1 MEFDNK
7 KLRKI
12 LSTSVR
18 EFNAQALAEADR
30 KLTPK
35 QREEWNAIYA
45 SYDSRSILQGVVCG
59 LEGVPIPT
67 DKRDESG
74 LVVMENLPCLVVM
87 QYLVKVLIPAPFFQ
101 MDDGVSFNLN
111 SAIGAKVDYIII
123 GVDRAGECAVASRTM
138 AMEQQRWYAREV
150 QCVQAGDVIPTSV
163 LAVGPAKLTL
173 TACGYDTTLAQAGL
187 SYNYLDD
194 LREVYHTGQELN
206 AKVVDITDSMLTLS
220 VRDVGPDPYQNAAL
234 RHPVGSSRIATIV
247 SKSHGGIFCR
257 LMDGCTVV
265 CKYAQQFTDSEFKP
279 GDRVVVLIRSYDDNH
294 HWIRGKIRAKL
305 G

>member
-7 KLRKI
+7 KLREI
-12 LSTSVR
+12 LSTSIK

-30 KLTPK
+30 NLTSK

-45 SYDSRSILQGVVCG
+45 SFDSRSILQGVVCG
-59 LEGVPIPT
+59 LEGVSIPT

-74 LVVMENLPCLVVM
+74 LVVMESLPCLVVV

-101 MDDGVSFNLN
+101 MDDRVSFNLN

-123 GVDRAGECAVASRTM
+123 GVDRAGECAVDSRAM

-150 QCVQAGDVIPTSV
+150 QCIQAGDVIPASV
-163 LAVGPAKLTL
+163 LAVGPTRLTL
-173 TACGYDTTLAQAGL
+173 TACGYDTTLAQSGL

-206 AKVVDITDSMLTLS
+206 AKVLDINDGMLSLS

>member
-7 KLRKI
+7 KLREI
-12 LSTSVR
+12 LSTSIK

-30 KLTPK
+30 NLTSK

-45 SYDSRSILQGVVCG
+45 SFDSRSILQGVVCG
-59 LEGVPIPT
+59 LEGVSIPT

-74 LVVMENLPCLVVM
+74 LVVMESLPCLVVV

-101 MDDGVSFNLN
+101 MDDRVSFNLN

-123 GVDRAGECAVASRTM
+123 GVDRAGECAVASRAM

-150 QCVQAGDVIPTSV
+150 QCIQAGDVIPASV
-163 LAVGPAKLTL
+163 LAVGPTRLTL
-173 TACGYDTTLAQAGL
+173 TACGYDTTLAQSGL

-206 AKVVDITDSMLTLS
+206 AKVLDINDGMLSLS

>member
-7 KLRKI
+7 KLREI
-12 LSTSVR
+12 LSTSIK

-30 KLTPK
+30 NLTSK

-45 SYDSRSILQGVVCG
+45 SFDSRSILQGVVCG
-59 LEGVPIPT
+59 LEGVSIPT

-74 LVVMENLPCLVVM
+74 LVVMESLPCLVVV

-101 MDDGVSFNLN
+101 MDDRVSFNLN

-123 GVDRAGECAVASRTM
+123 GVDRAGECAVASRAM
-138 AMEQQRWYAREV
+138 AMEQQSWYAREV
-150 QCVQAGDVIPTSV
+150 QCIQAGDVIPASV
-163 LAVGPAKLTL
+163 LAVGPTRLTL
-173 TACGYDTTLAQAGL
+173 TACGYDTTPAQPGL

-206 AKVVDITDSMLTLS
+206 AKVLDINDGMLSLS

>member
-7 KLRKI
+7 KLREI
-12 LSTSVR
+12 LSTSIK

-30 KLTPK
+30 NLTSK

-45 SYDSRSILQGVVCG
+45 SFDSRSILQGVVCG
-59 LEGVPIPT
+59 LEGVSIPT

-74 LVVMENLPCLVVM
+74 LVVMESLPCLVVV

-101 MDDGVSFNLN
+101 MDDRVSFNLN

-123 GVDRAGECAVASRTM
+123 GVDRAGECAVASRAM

-150 QCVQAGDVIPTSV
+150 QCIQAGDVIPASV
-163 LAVGPAKLTL
+163 LAVGPTRLTL
-173 TACGYDTTLAQAGL
+173 TACGYDTTLAQSGL

-206 AKVVDITDSMLTLS
+206 AKVLDINDGMLSLS

-247 SKSHGGIFCR
+247 SKSHGGIFCS